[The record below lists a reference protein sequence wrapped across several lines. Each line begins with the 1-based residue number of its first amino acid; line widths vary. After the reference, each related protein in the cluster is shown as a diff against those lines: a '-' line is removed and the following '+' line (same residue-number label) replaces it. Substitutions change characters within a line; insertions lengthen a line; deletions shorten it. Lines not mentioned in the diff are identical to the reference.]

1 MEPYRIV
8 FTAEESAADKYNCM
22 LDIRAKDLDAACQTC
37 KAYLTMFGPDY
48 HSAEIFSSWRTMWRT
63 TGKKFINNINL

>member
-1 MEPYRIV
+1 MESYRIV
-8 FTAEESAADKYNCM
+8 FTVEESATDKYNCM
-22 LDIRAKDLDAACQTC
+22 LDIQAKDLDAACQTC
-37 KAYLTMFGPDY
+37 QAYLMMLGADY